1 MKKIIILLVAAIAL
15 FSFSCN
21 KYCHC
26 KRYIDGEQDKNYKGN
41 FVNEL
46 KECKDYEEFKVTE
59 DGVTQEVK
67 CK

>member
-1 MKKIIILLVAAIAL
+1 MKKIIILVITVVAL

-26 KRYIDGEQDKNYKGN
+26 TQTIDGVKNKDYKGN
-41 FVNEL
+41 FVNTL
-46 KECKDYEEFKVTE
+46 KECSDYETSYDE
-59 DGVTQEVK
+59 DGVVYEVK

>member
-1 MKKIIILLVAAIAL
+1 MKKIIILLVAACAL

-26 KRYIDGEQDKNYKGN
+26 TQTIDGVKNKDYKNN
-41 FVNEL
+41 FIKEI
-46 KECKDYEEFKVTE
+46 KECKDFNETKTTE
-59 DGVTQEVK
+59 GVTYEVI

>member
-1 MKKIIILLVAAIAL
+1 MKKIIILLVAAVAL

-26 KRYIDGEQDKNYKGN
+26 KQYIDGEQNKDYKGN
-41 FVNEL
+41 FVKEL
-46 KECKDYEEFKVTE
+46 KECKDYEERKE
-59 DGVTQEVK
+59 IEGVVYEVK

>member
-1 MKKIIILLVAAIAL
+1 MKKIIILVIAACAL

-26 KRYIDGEQDKNYKGN
+26 TETIDGVKTKKYKNE

-46 KECKDYEEFKVTE
+46 KECQDYNETKTVE
-59 DGVTQEVK
+59 GVTYEVI

>member
-1 MKKIIILLVAAIAL
+1 MKKIIILLVAVVAL

-46 KECKDYEEFKVTE
+46 KECKDYEVTHEIEGVTE
-59 DGVTQEVK
+59 EIK